1 MSPSV
6 QQTFTPITS
15 PFQRTY
21 RLVAF
26 AVGFCMMI
34 WLSFED
40 TNERWVIVFALLSAA
55 LITAYLL
62 EKYQERL
69 ISWWLYTLFG
79 CLGGILVTL
88 AAILLMSIKTGL
100 HSHSS
105 PEFTLEQ
112 FTSVILRTPVWM
124 LVGLLFGTAVG
135 ILKRGK

>member
-1 MSPSV
+1 MSPSD
-6 QQTFTPITS
+6 QQTYTSITS
-15 PFQRTY
+15 PYQRIY
-21 RLVAF
+21 RLIAF
-26 AVGFCMMI
+26 AIGFCLI
-34 WLSFED
+34 WMSFED
-40 TNERWVIVFALLSAA
+40 TNERWVIFFALLAAA
-55 LITAYLL
+55 LVTAFLL

-69 ISWWLYTLFG
+69 ISWWLYTLLG

-105 PEFTLEQ
+105 PEYTPEQ

-124 LVGLLFGTAVG
+124 LVGFLTGTAVG